1 MRPDL
6 AVAVSLVLAA
16 VFAAAAVAKLRNLR
30 AFRESVV
37 AFGVPAASAPGVSGA
52 VVVAELGVAALLVS
66 PALAR
71 WGGAAGL
78 ALVYLFSLIVLVALA
93 LGRRPACRCFG
104 SVRSAPVGPRTLGR
118 NLGLAVAAA
127 YVAAPLLRGNILE
140 LALLAITGVAAA
152 LGLVIVQLR
161 RQLDRP
167 APPAVAADPLVGT
180 PAPPF
185 DLAAAAAG
193 RVSLTSL
200 LETGK
205 PALLLFMGVNCQVCH
220 RMIPTVKRWHAE
232 HAGAVTVAVVMRD
245 SLAANMMFDSGG
257 PDVLL
262 QAREEVSE
270 AYGVSLTPA
279 AVAISPDG
287 TIASGIATGPDEIAA
302 LVARL
307 TGR

>member
-16 VFAAAAVAKLRNLR
+16 VFAAAAIAKLKHLR

-37 AFGVPAASAPGVSGA
+37 AFGVPAANAAGVSG
-52 VVVAELGVAALLVS
+52 VVVASELAVSALLVS
-66 PALAR
+66 PSFAQWGGVAALALLF
-71 WGGAAGL
+71 A
-78 ALVYLFSLIVLVALA
+78 FSLIALVALA
-93 LGRRPACRCFG
+93 LGRRPECRCFG
-104 SVRSAPVGPRTLGR
+104 FVRSAPVGERTFGR
-118 NLGLAVAAA
+118 NLGLAVPAA
-127 YVAAPLLRGNILE
+127 YVAAPVLRGSILE
-140 LALLAITGVAAA
+140 LALLAITGVAVA
-152 LGLVIVQLR
+152 LGIVVVQLR

-167 APPAVAADPLVGT
+167 APPAVVADPLVGT

-193 RVSLTSL
+193 RVTLASL
-200 LETGK
+200 LATGR
-205 PALLLFMGVNCQVCH
+205 PAMLLFMGVNCQVCH
-220 RMIPTVKRWHAE
+220 RMLPTVKRWHAE
-232 HAGAVTVAVVMRD
+232 HAGALTVAVVMRD
-245 SLAANMMFDSGG
+245 SLAANMLFDSGG

-262 QAREEVSE
+262 QAKEEVSE
-270 AYGVSLTPA
+270 AYGVTLTPA

-307 TGR
+307 TAR